1 SSPDIFNIE
10 DQVTF
15 ALPGIRI
22 RKTSKS
28 FNVAEGG
35 LAVFQVTVTNPS
47 ARRLTGVE
55 VTDSFPRELAFI
67 SSRPSG
73 VASNKSVK
81 FEVGDLGPGESRIF
95 MLNFRLP
102 KLASTGEGQT
112 ITNTASASSNELHTV
127 FSSASIFCPKKEQGG
142 GELNIDIGWKGPD
155 PKGWIAVGEEIEMT
169 MQVTGGSAPYDISI
183 DFGDRTRKLFS
194 LDGERAVEIVHSYS
208 EPGEYALKIS
218 VSDAYGRSRVVQRKI
233 IVK

>member
-1 SSPDIFNIE
+1 
-10 DQVTF
+10 
-15 ALPGIRI
+15 
-22 RKTSKS
+22 
-28 FNVAEGG
+28 
-35 LAVFQVTVTNPS
+35 
-47 ARRLTGVE
+47 
-55 VTDSFPRELAFI
+55 
-67 SSRPSG
+67 
-73 VASNKSVK
+73 
-81 FEVGDLGPGESRIF
+81 
-95 MLNFRLP
+95 M
-102 KLASTGEGQT
+102 
-112 ITNTASASSNELHTV
+112 
-127 FSSASIFCPKKEQGG
+127 
-142 GELNIDIGWKGPD
+142 IGWKGPD